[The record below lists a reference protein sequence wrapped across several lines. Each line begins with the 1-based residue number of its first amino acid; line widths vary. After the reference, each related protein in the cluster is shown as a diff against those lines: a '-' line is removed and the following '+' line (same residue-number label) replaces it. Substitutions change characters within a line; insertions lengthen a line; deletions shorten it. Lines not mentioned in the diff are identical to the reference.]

1 MKRFKF
7 QYLFLGFFS
16 VFTLLNHSAFAQD
29 TVSTEFV
36 LLYRNEFTFGLC
48 VFVLFIASW
57 LGMKLPT
64 KNGEKDLPPGV
75 KFVTALLGGIL
86 AFIYCL
92 YKDKSLTLLNP
103 IWITVASIV
112 LPVTIL
118 NLRERFNEYS
128 KSIKLTGKGE

>member
-57 LGMKLPT
+57 LGMKLPI

-86 AFIYCL
+86 AFSYCL

-118 NLRERFNEYS
+118 NLREKFNEYS

>member
-1 MKRFKF
+1 MMRFKF
-7 QYLFLGFFS
+7 QYLFMGFFG
-16 VFTLLNHSAFAQD
+16 VLMLLNPSAFAQD
-29 TVSTEFV
+29 TVSTEFI

-48 VFVLFIASW
+48 VFVLFISSW

-64 KNGEKDLPPGV
+64 ENGEKDLPSSV

-118 NLRERFNEYS
+118 NLREKFNEYS

>member
-1 MKRFKF
+1 MTRFKF

-57 LGMKLPT
+57 LGMKLPI

-118 NLRERFNEYS
+118 NLREKFNEYS

>member
-16 VFTLLNHSAFAQD
+16 FFTLLNHSDFAQD

-57 LGMKLPT
+57 LGMKLPI
-64 KNGEKDLPPGV
+64 KNGEKDLPLGV

-118 NLRERFNEYS
+118 NLREKFNEYS

>member
-48 VFVLFIASW
+48 VFVLFISSW
-57 LGMKLPT
+57 LGMKLPI

-118 NLRERFNEYS
+118 NLREKFNEYS

>member
-7 QYLFLGFFS
+7 QYLLLGFFS

-64 KNGEKDLPPGV
+64 KNGEKDLPSSV

-118 NLRERFNEYS
+118 NLREKFNEYS

>member
-36 LLYRNEFTFGLC
+36 LSYRNEFTFGLC

-64 KNGEKDLPPGV
+64 KNGEKDLPPSV

-118 NLRERFNEYS
+118 NLREKFNEYS

>member
-16 VFTLLNHSAFAQD
+16 VLTLLNHSAFAQN

-48 VFVLFIASW
+48 VFVLFISSW

-118 NLRERFNEYS
+118 NLRERLNEYS
-128 KSIKLTGKGE
+128 KTIKLTGKGE

>member
-57 LGMKLPT
+57 LGMKLPI

-75 KFVTALLGGIL
+75 KFITALLGGVL

-112 LPVTIL
+112 LPVTLL
-118 NLRERFNEYS
+118 NLREKVNEYS

>member
-1 MKRFKF
+1 MRRFKF
-7 QYLFLGFFS
+7 NYLFVGFLG
-16 VFTLLNHSAFAQD
+16 VFLLMSHSAFAQNTATTD
-29 TVSTEFV
+29 FV
-36 LLYRNEFTFGLC
+36 IHYKNEFTLGLC
-48 VFVLFIASW
+48 LFVLVLSSW

-64 KNGEKDLPPGV
+64 ENNEQDLSKGV
-75 KFVTALLGGIL
+75 KFVTALLGGVL

-118 NLRERFNEYS
+118 NLREKFNEYS

>member
-48 VFVLFIASW
+48 VFVLFVSSW
-57 LGMKLPT
+57 LGMKLPI

-118 NLRERFNEYS
+118 NLREKFNEYS

>member
-57 LGMKLPT
+57 LGMKLPI

-118 NLRERFNEYS
+118 NLREKFNEYS
-128 KSIKLTGKGE
+128 KNIKLTGKGE

>member
-75 KFVTALLGGIL
+75 KFVTALLGGVL

-118 NLRERFNEYS
+118 NLREKFNEYS

>member
-7 QYLFLGFFS
+7 QYLFMGFFG
-16 VFTLLNHSAFAQD
+16 VLMLLNHSAFAQD
-29 TVSTEFV
+29 TASTAFV
-36 LLYRNEFTFGLC
+36 LMYRNEFTFGLC
-48 VFVLFIASW
+48 LFVLIIASW

-64 KNGEKDLPPGV
+64 ESGEKDLSPGV

-118 NLRERFNEYS
+118 NLREKFKEYS
-128 KSIKLTGKGE
+128 KSIKIPKNGD

>member
-57 LGMKLPT
+57 LGMKLPI
-64 KNGEKDLPPGV
+64 KNSEKDLPPGV

-118 NLRERFNEYS
+118 NLREKFNEYS
-128 KSIKLTGKGE
+128 KSIKLTEKGE

>member
-57 LGMKLPT
+57 LGMKLPI

-75 KFVTALLGGIL
+75 KFITALLGGIL

-118 NLRERFNEYS
+118 NLREKFNEYS

>member
-118 NLRERFNEYS
+118 NLREKFNEYS

>member
-57 LGMKLPT
+57 LGMKLPI

-118 NLRERFNEYS
+118 NLREKFNEYS

>member
-1 MKRFKF
+1 MMRFKF
-7 QYLFLGFFS
+7 QYLFLGFFG
-16 VFTLLNHSAFAQD
+16 VLMLLNHSAFAQD

-48 VFVLFIASW
+48 VFVLFISSW

-64 KNGEKDLPPGV
+64 ENGEKDLPSSV

>member
-1 MKRFKF
+1 MSRFKF
-7 QYLFLGFFS
+7 QYLLVGFFS
-16 VFTLLNHSAFAQD
+16 VLMLLNHSAFAQHS
-29 TVSTEFV
+29 VSTAFV
-36 LLYRNEFTFGLC
+36 LTYKNEFTFGLC
-48 VFVLFIASW
+48 LFVLIISSW

-64 KNGEKDLPPGV
+64 ESGEKDLPSSV
-75 KFVTALLGGIL
+75 KFVTSLLGGIL

-118 NLRERFNEYS
+118 NLRGRFKEYS
-128 KSIKLTGKGE
+128 KTMKIPGGGD

>member
-92 YKDKSLTLLNP
+92 YKDKSLTVLNP

-118 NLRERFNEYS
+118 NLREKFNEYS

>member
-57 LGMKLPT
+57 LGMKLPI
-64 KNGEKDLPPGV
+64 KNSEKDLPPGV

-118 NLRERFNEYS
+118 NLREKFNEYS

>member
-57 LGMKLPT
+57 LGMKLPI

-112 LPVTIL
+112 LPVPIL
-118 NLRERFNEYS
+118 NLREKFN
-128 KSIKLTGKGE
+128 